1 MFLQLVGNELQLDTS
16 GHRLKLRHTTQLGL
30 WGLTEEGGLYRGS
43 LSSDELLPKL
53 VSYLE
58 QQQFR
63 VALSDECAQHIRRLE
78 EQKHA
83 FAQVVE
89 YLKAYK
95 DGKVD
100 REAFN
105 EHCNIVSLLYR
116 QLKDHQI
123 KASFHLYAAGHAANF
138 SVPGSGKTTVVL
150 SVYHRLKEEG
160 SVDALFV
167 IGPPSCFGPWKEEF
181 AAVFGRHPSF
191 TTFAGGNVTTRK
203 EEYYK
208 NQFSELNLSTFQ
220 TVARDVSEIPKLFET
235 ARMLLVID
243 EAHYIKQLD
252 GEWANAVLSIA
263 PYARY
268 RVVLSGTPM
277 PRSYTDFFNLFD
289 FLYPHGK
296 VITTQQKMDLRNCES
311 NLDVKSATELLDKVV
326 GPLFYRVRKSELGLA
341 PQVFPEPIRIKM
353 NPYEEQIYEAI
364 RTRIINYSRNDYL
377 QNIDFVRQL
386 IRGRMIRLRQCISY
400 TKLLSAAVDGYAEDI
415 FGGEM
420 TLKKFVVNYDQL
432 ESPAKLGVLLE
443 MVDDFVGRGEKLV
456 IWSNFI
462 GTIRLIESKVQA
474 KGIVCK
480 KIIGEIPP
488 ENRGVEEEE
497 TREQIRKE
505 FVDKDSELKVL
516 IANPAACAES
526 ISLHTACNNA
536 IYYDLSYNC
545 AQYLQ
550 SLDRIHR
557 VGGSEERPS
566 YYHFLQYEN
575 SIDSD
580 ILENLNKKANRMQAL
595 VDKDYE
601 IYSLDM
607 FDDED
612 ELTAYRRL
620 TRND

>member
-1 MFLQLVGNELQLDTS
+1 MFLELVGNELHLDAS
-16 GHRLKLRHTTQLGL
+16 GHRLKLRHTTQLSL
-30 WGLTEEGGLYRGS
+30 WGLKEHRGIYKGP
-43 LSSDELLPKL
+43 LSSDELLLKL
-53 VSYLE
+53 LAYLE
-58 QQQFR
+58 HQQFQ
-63 VALSDECAQHIRRLE
+63 VTLSAECTKHIQKLE
-78 EQKHA
+78 DQRSA
-83 FAQVVE
+83 FFQVSE

-100 REAFN
+100 RKAFN
-105 EHCNIVSLLYR
+105 EHCRKVGSLYR
-116 QLKDHQI
+116 QLKEHQI
-123 KASFHLYAAGHAANF
+123 KASFHLYAARHAANF
-138 SVPGSGKTTVVL
+138 SVPGSGKTAVVL
-150 SVYHRLKEEG
+150 SVYHRLKVEG
-160 SVDALFV
+160 NVDALFV
-167 IGPPSCFGPWKEEF
+167 VGPASCFGPWKEEF
-181 AAVFGRHPSF
+181 AAVFGKDPSV
-191 TTFAGGNVTTRK
+191 TTFAGGNVATRK

-208 NQFSELNLSTFQ
+208 KQFSELNLSTFQ
-220 TVARDVSEIPKLFET
+220 TVARDYSEIPKLFAT

-252 GEWANAVLSIA
+252 GEWAHAVLSIA
-263 PYARY
+263 PHARY

-277 PRSYTDFFNLFD
+277 PKNYTDFFNLFD
-289 FLYPHGK
+289 FLYPREN
-296 VITTQQKMDLRNCES
+296 VITTQQKAALRNYE
-311 NLDVKSATELLDKVV
+311 NNHDVQSATDLLDKVV

-341 PQVFPEPIRIKM
+341 PQVFREPLKVKM
-353 NPYEEQIYEAI
+353 NPYEEQIYDAI
-364 RTRIINYSRNDYL
+364 LTRIINYSRNDYL

-400 TKLLSAAVDGYAEDI
+400 TKLLSAAVDGYDEDI

-420 TLKKFVVNYDQL
+420 TLKKLVIDYDQI
-432 ESPAKLGVLLE
+432 EIPAKLGVLLE
-443 MVDDFVGRGEKLV
+443 LVDEFLSRGEKLV

-462 GTIRLIESKVQA
+462 GTIRLIESKFHA
-474 KGIVCK
+474 RGIICK
-480 KIIGEIPP
+480 KIIGEIPT

-497 TREQIRKE
+497 TREQIRRE
-505 FVDKDSELKVL
+505 FVDKDSELRIL

-526 ISLHTACNNA
+526 ISLHASCNNA

-575 SIDSD
+575 TIDSD
-580 ILENLNKKANRMQAL
+580 ILDNLNRKGDRMQAL
-595 VDKDYE
+595 IDKNYE

-612 ELTAYRRL
+612 ELEAYFRL
-620 TRND
+620 TRNE